1 MAVTQ
6 VQSVLSADYCL
17 NIRKI
22 REDYKR
28 STANRFVNVYTK
40 CMMYKNRKSESSEY
54 VKDYVTVSGKS
65 AHCKENV
72 PNLFYTLFGSIPKTT
87 LPLRPIIAGHTCI
100 EIFFGVIVIV
110 DGICILS
117 PNLSQF

>member
-1 MAVTQ
+1 M
-6 VQSVLSADYCL
+6 LSADYCL

-28 STANRFVNVYTK
+28 STPNRFVNVYTK
-40 CMMYKNRKSESSEY
+40 CMTYKNRKSESSEY
-54 VKDYVTVSGKS
+54 VEDYVTVSGKS

-72 PNLFYTLFGSIPKTT
+72 PNLFYTLFGRNNPLKPPYLCGPLLRAT
-87 LPLRPIIAGHTCI
+87 LALKY
-100 EIFFGVIVIV
+100 FFGVIVIV